1 MVHPSKGNILN
12 GLKEMFSYF
21 FHNLIIS
28 NFNLKKLFH
37 VLSYDS
43 YLAFSLTKYIKKKNL
58 LKNINYLHMPL
69 ENQPFQTSLI
79 NLARLNKIKTI
90 GYDHSLN
97 PFPFYN
103 SYSYLSPDKIK
114 VHSISSFNFY
124 KKNYPG
130 QVQKLFYH
138 LH

>member
-1 MVHPSKGNILN
+1 
-12 GLKEMFSYF
+12 
-21 FHNLIIS
+21 
-28 NFNLKKLFH
+28 
-37 VLSYDS
+37 
-43 YLAFSLTKYIKKKNL
+43 
-58 LKNINYLHMPL
+58 MPL

-124 KKNYPG
+124 KKIILAKFKSYFITFI
-130 QVQKLFYH
+130 KI
-138 LH
+138 